1 LNRLRASKLAAVAK
15 LPLST
20 GSFALFLADPLFR
33 GPIARRR
40 DYRLR
45 NCQVLD

>member
-1 LNRLRASKLAAVAK
+1 LRASKLAAVAK
-15 LPLST
+15 LRLST
-20 GSFALFLADPLFR
+20 SSFALFLADPLFR

-45 NCQVLD
+45 NGQVLD

>member
-1 LNRLRASKLAAVAK
+1 LRASKLVAVAK
-15 LPLST
+15 LRLST
-20 GSFALFLADPLFR
+20 SSFALFLAGPLFR

-40 DYRLR
+40 DCRPC